1 MGASSLFSVLLGE
14 GVGDGVGDSG
24 DFFAT
29 SVGED
34 SAVADAFTVAG
45 ALFEDGA
52 LVTASVLASISATG
66 SSVGSVCAAGASDS
80 FSCTD
85 DGGCVIAICFST
97 DGFEAFA
104 FGTAGS
110 REDAAAEDSA
120 GDGAGLVGDS
130 EASTLFESNSA
141 AGGASFSLTG
151 DSPDDVAEA
160 GTNVPANAR
169 AKTIPA
175 LSATLERALCD
186 VPCFLVPQS
195 KEHLPERPLFR
206 RATLSPTGL
215 PNTRI
220 PQYPRTLEMLDLKN
234 ADWCVE
240 SDARFPKTSAKNAAN

>member
-1 MGASSLFSVLLGE
+1 M
-14 GVGDGVGDSG
+14 
-24 DFFAT
+24 
-29 SVGED
+29 
-34 SAVADAFTVAG
+34 ADAFTVAG

-52 LVTASVLASISATG
+52 LETASVLVSTSATG
-66 SSVGSVCAAGASDS
+66 SSVGSVCATGASDS
-80 FSCTD
+80 FSGTEVGD
-85 DGGCVIAICFST
+85 CVTASCFST
-97 DGFEAFA
+97 GGFEAFA

-110 REDAAAEDSA
+110 GEDAAAEDSA

-130 EASTLFESNSA
+130 EASTLFQSNPA
-141 AGGASFSLTG
+141 AGEASFSLTG
-151 DSPDDVAEA
+151 DSPDEVAEA

-175 LSATLERALCD
+175 LSAKLEMALCD

-220 PQYPRTLEMLDLKN
+220 PQYPRTLGMLNLKN

-240 SDARFPKTSAKNAAN
+240 FDARFPKTSAKNVAN